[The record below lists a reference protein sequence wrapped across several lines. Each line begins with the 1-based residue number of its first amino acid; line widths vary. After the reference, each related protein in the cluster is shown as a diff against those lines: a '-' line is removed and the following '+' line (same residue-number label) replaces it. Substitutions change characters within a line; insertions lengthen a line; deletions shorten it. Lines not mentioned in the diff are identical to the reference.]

1 MIRYAIALALT
12 LAIEVPIYAGVLWW
26 LGRVRTGR
34 GTRVGV
40 LVNLVSHP
48 LAFLVARPL
57 LRRAMDDTAALTVV
71 EVAVMLGEA
80 WGVWRLTREAP
91 AALVGAALANTA
103 SLALGLALL

>member
-1 MIRYAIALALT
+1 VIRYAIALGLT
-12 LAIEVPIYAGVLWW
+12 LAIEVPVYAAVLSR
-26 LGRVRTGR
+26 LGHVRIGR
-34 GTRVGV
+34 GAQVGV

-57 LRRAMDDTAALTVV
+57 LRRVMDDTAALAVV

-80 WGVWRLTREAP
+80 WGVWRITRGAP